1 MVTKKDYEALLE
13 YFETHAIPDNLTVL
27 IEKLKLMYKS
37 VCIREKYQADN
48 IEINAEIAKLMEEK
62 KEA

>member
-1 MVTKKDYEALLE
+1 MITKKDYETLLE
-13 YFETHAIPDNLTVL
+13 YFETHAIPDNLTIL

-37 VCIREKYQADN
+37 VCIAEKYQADN
-48 IEINAEIAKLMEEK
+48 IEINVLIAKLMEEK